1 MNMLQGMY
9 SKEGSPAPVGE
20 EMENAES
27 CVIPLEIVS
36 EEEMAWI
43 EAALSI
49 SSSHSNSSSASSQSP
64 PIQMTATSN
73 SNESERVCLKAVDI
87 DIEDSPLHRHR
98 QRRALS
104 VTDIT
109 ASEWCEK
116 QMEFMLIRGRPEKTA
131 AMKVGS
137 ARHTE
142 LETEVLVRVELDIR
156 SKEDSW
162 AVRLVN
168 FIVGVNQL
176 LFDGMTREL
185 PVVGLVEGVWL
196 IGIIDEVRMSEQSGM
211 KQPLLVDTKTRA
223 RAAPPSEP
231 QKRNARLQL
240 MCYKSLWD
248 NIVTSEFPSSSFF
261 QYFGLHPQRSLSK
274 DIRKHIVDSGIGNKV
289 QSLNDLIKLYKRTCK
304 SLPLAHTPLLI
315 RYELQADRSL
325 LGEEE
330 FSFDKS
336 WMENRLR
343 WHLQYWLGKRAAD
356 FVPEDES
363 WKCQYCSFSAVC
375 PRVKLLSQ
383 EEK

>member
-1 MNMLQGMY
+1 VNG
-9 SKEGSPAPVGE
+9 
-20 EMENAES
+20 EMENPES
-27 CVIPLEIVS
+27 CVVPIEIVS

-43 EAALSI
+43 EAALSF
-49 SSSHSNSSSASSQSP
+49 SSSNSVSNSSAASSQPP
-64 PIQMTATSN
+64 PIHMTMTKIDNTA
-73 SNESERVCLKAVDI
+73 NESERVRLKDVDI

-116 QMEFMLIRGRPEKTA
+116 QMEFTLILGRPEKTA
-131 AMKVGS
+131 AMKLGS

-196 IGIIDEVRMSEQSGM
+196 IGIIDEVRMCEQSGM
-211 KQPLLVDTKTRA
+211 KRPLLVDTKTRS
-223 RAAPPSEP
+223 RAALPSEP

-240 MCYKSLWD
+240 MCYKFLWD
-248 NIVTSEFPSSSFF
+248 NIVKSEFPSSSFF
-261 QYFGLHPQRSLSK
+261 QYFGLRPQRSLSK
-274 DIRKHIVDSGIGNKV
+274 DIRKHIADSGIGKKV
-289 QSLNDLIKLYKRTCK
+289 QSLNDLIKIFKRTCK
-304 SLPLAHTPLLI
+304 TLPLAHGPLLI

-325 LGEEE
+325 LGEDE
-330 FSFDKS
+330 FCFEAS
-336 WMENRLR
+336 WMENQLR
-343 WHLQYWLGKRAAD
+343 WHLQYWLGKRAAG
-356 FVPEDES
+356 FVPEDEC
-363 WKCQYCSFSAVC
+363 WKCQHCSFSNVC
-375 PRVKLLSQ
+375 PGAKLMSQ

>member
-1 MNMLQGMY
+1 
-9 SKEGSPAPVGE
+9 
-20 EMENAES
+20 MESAES
-27 CVIPLEIVS
+27 CVVPLEIVS

-49 SSSHSNSSSASSQSP
+49 SSSHSNSSSASSEP
-64 PIQMTATSN
+64 PRIQMMTANDT
-73 SNESERVCLKAVDI
+73 NESERACLKAVDI

-211 KQPLLVDTKTRA
+211 KQPLLVDTKTRS

-240 MCYKSLWD
+240 MCYKFLWD

-274 DIRKHIVDSGIGNKV
+274 DIRKHIVDSGIGKKV
-289 QSLNDLIKLYKRTCK
+289 QSLNDLIKLYRRACK

-325 LGEEE
+325 LGQEE
-330 FSFDKS
+330 FSFDKI

-363 WKCQYCSFSAVC
+363 WKCQCCSFSAVC
-375 PRVKLLSQ
+375 PKVKLLSQ
-383 EEK
+383 EEE

>member
-1 MNMLQGMY
+1 
-9 SKEGSPAPVGE
+9 
-20 EMENAES
+20 MENAES
-27 CVIPLEIVS
+27 CVVPLEIVS

-43 EAALSI
+43 EASLSI
-49 SSSHSNSSSASSQSP
+49 SSSHSNSSATSSQPPQIQP
-64 PIQMTATSN
+64 PIQMMTTN
-73 SNESERVCLKAVDI
+73 NTTIESERVCLKAVDL

-185 PVVGLVEGVWL
+185 PVIGLVEGVWL
-196 IGIIDEVRMSEQSGM
+196 IGIIDEVRMCEQSGM
-211 KQPLLVDTKTRA
+211 KRPLLVDTKTRS

-240 MCYKSLWD
+240 MCYKFLWD
-248 NIVTSEFPSSSFF
+248 NIVTREFPSSSFF

-274 DIRKHIVDSGIGNKV
+274 DIRKHIVDSGIGKKV
-289 QSLNDLIKLYKRTCK
+289 QSLNDLIKLYRGTCK
-304 SLPLAHTPLLI
+304 SLPLAHGPLLV

-325 LGEEE
+325 LGEDE
-330 FSFDKS
+330 FCFEAS

-363 WKCQYCSFSAVC
+363 WKCQYCSFSTVC
-375 PRVKLLSQ
+375 PKVKLLSQ

>member
-1 MNMLQGMY
+1 M
-9 SKEGSPAPVGE
+9 APQDKGK
-20 EMENAES
+20 MENAES
-27 CVIPLEIVS
+27 CVVPLEIIS

-43 EAALSI
+43 EAALSF
-49 SSSHSNSSSASSQSP
+49 SASHSNSNSSAASSLPP
-64 PIQMTATSN
+64 PIQMPMLDTTA
-73 SNESERVCLKAVDI
+73 NESEIVCSKGVDI
-87 DIEDSPLHRHR
+87 DIEDSPLRRHR

-196 IGIIDEVRMSEQSGM
+196 IGIIDEVRMCEQNGM
-211 KQPLLVDTKTRA
+211 KRPLLVDTKTRS
-223 RAAPPSEP
+223 RSAPPSEP

-240 MCYKSLWD
+240 MCYKFLWD

-261 QYFGLHPQRSLSK
+261 QYFGLRPQRSLSK
-274 DIRKHIVDSGIGNKV
+274 DIRKHIADSGIGKKV
-289 QSLNDLIKLYKRTCK
+289 QSLNDLIKIYKRTCK
-304 SLPLAHTPLLI
+304 SLPLAHGPLLI

-330 FSFDKS
+330 FCFEAS
-336 WMENRLR
+336 WMESRLR
-343 WHLQYWLGKRAAD
+343 WHLQYWLGKRAAEY
-356 FVPEDES
+356 VPEDES

-375 PRVKLLSQ
+375 PRVQLLSH